1 MHVRQRSNDDEK
13 CADVFLLIF
22 YIRLDTS
29 VLMKTSKLELS
40 ELLDSEK
47 VIAGVLND
55 ALQSGDVMVLLRTIG
70 YVAKARGIVQILE
83 ATGLGRESLYKTLNE
98 NSRPRFETVLK
109 CKAR

>member
-1 MHVRQRSNDDEK
+1 MMKNVQMF
-13 CADVFLLIF
+13 FLLIF

-40 ELLDSEK
+40 ELLDSEE

-55 ALQSGDVMVLLRTIG
+55 ALQSGDVTVLLRTIG
-70 YVAKARGIVQILE
+70 YVAKAREIVQILE

-98 NSRPRFETVLK
+98 NSRPPALK
-109 CKAR
+109 LF